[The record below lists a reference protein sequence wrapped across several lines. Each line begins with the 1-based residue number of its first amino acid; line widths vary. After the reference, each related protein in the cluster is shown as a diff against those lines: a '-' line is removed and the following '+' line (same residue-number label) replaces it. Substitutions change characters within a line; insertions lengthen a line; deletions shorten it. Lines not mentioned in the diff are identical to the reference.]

1 MIKNVSTN
9 PSLYQRVLKLDH
21 NENFSWDNIFDSS
34 SIYKILYSLQIVES
48 LLEQIKISKDLEN
61 MSEDEMLK
69 KDWI

>member
-9 PSLYQRVLKLDH
+9 PSLYQRVLKLDQ

-48 LLEQIKISKDLEN
+48 LLEQNKVSKDLEN
-61 MSEDEMLK
+61 MSEDEILK